1 MKKYFRFF
9 GIALLATSLCFATAS
24 CTKDNGDDS
33 TEQGGGQGQGQG
45 GNAPQGGLTTTF
57 DGQSWSPEA
66 SGYNWN
72 YYVDGEN
79 PYVLLRAF
87 QKIEGTSGSFPAVM
101 VRIFAEDGEQQYNL
115 NQFYC
120 NYATNPGNIYED
132 YLQDN
137 NGNKYTV
144 YNYTYAPSVSGTLI
158 VSGFRYDAS
167 TMKVSFTADIDM
179 IDPKAYYGDNDED
192 GNADGTIVQK
202 HCKVVVNNMQFQA
215 PPQSKAVAEKIA
227 ANNNITVVK

>member
-1 MKKYFRFF
+1 MKKYFKFF

-24 CTKDNGDDS
+24 CTKDKDDDDDL
-33 TEQGGGQGQGQG
+33 TEQDGIS
-45 GNAPQGGLTTTF
+45 APQGGMATSF
-57 DGQSWSPEA
+57 DGETWSPEA

-79 PYVLLRAF
+79 PYVVLRAF
-87 QKIEGTSGSFPAVM
+87 QKIEGTSASLPIVM
-101 VRIFAEDGEQQYNL
+101 VRIFAENGEQKYKL
-115 NQFYC
+115 NQFFC
-120 NYATNPGNIYED
+120 NYAPSVGGAIYQD
-132 YLQDN
+132 YLTDN
-137 NGNKYTV
+137 EGNKYTV
-144 YNYTYAPSVSGTLI
+144 YSYTYDPSVAGTLI
-158 VSGFRYDAS
+158 VSGFKYDAS

-202 HCKVVVNNMQFQA
+202 HCKVVVNDMQFQA

-227 ANNNITVVK
+227 ANNNITVK